1 MLDPLNSTT
10 NSNCIQIIR
19 SQFELHTKQQKTSFH
34 LKIGAMQTRYQE
46 YWVQNTIHG
55 LKFIVFNKIFRPENS
70 FRYWKNIWCLISR
83 QNANAPL
90 HCARSHEA
98 LIRDSPWSTEFQP
111 NALTSEKERQRCN
124 ECQCLISVWCI
135 RYIGKCK

>member
-19 SQFELHTKQQKTSFH
+19 SQFKLQQNTSFH

-83 QNANAPL
+83 QNANVPL
-90 HCARSHEA
+90 HCVLAMRHWFAIA
-98 LIRDSPWSTEFQP
+98 LDQLNSNQTLWHQQ
-111 NALTSEKERQRCN
+111 KRCN
-124 ECQCLISVWCI
+124 EWKCLISVWCI